1 MNTFKDIAQAL
12 YRKQL
17 TVEQVMT
24 DDKMRVTVFE
34 ELVDKQKLSALQA
47 VEFMMDVLTDYACG
61 EVDDWDIEN
70 WCCYA

>member
-17 TVEQVMT
+17 TVEEV
-24 DDKMRVTVFE
+24 
-34 ELVDKQKLSALQA
+34 
-47 VEFMMDVLTDYACG
+47 MMDDTMRTIAFTEVLEKHKMDAAGAVAYMVTELTDYVCG